1 MEISGKTKINDLL
14 NKYPF
19 MKDLLIKKSP
29 KFKNLQ
35 NPIMRKTVGKFAT
48 LKQVA
53 AMGDLDLSGFLLEI
67 AKEIKNDSNQ
77 EVTIREE
84 GAFFSETSQGS
95 TQE

>member
-1 MEISGKTKINDLL
+1 MEISGKTKINNIL

-19 MKDLLIKKSP
+19 LEDLFIKKSP

-53 AMGDLDLSGFLLEI
+53 AIGDLDLSGFLSEI
-67 AKEIKNDSNQ
+67 AKEIKADSNQ
-77 EVTIREE
+77 EVKIREE
-84 GAFFSETSQGS
+84 GAFSSETYQGS
-95 TQE
+95 TQG